1 MFTEAMYA
9 FSLNPMMHQD
19 RMNPNLSEWS
29 CVPYTGQGDYSLVSA
44 MSLQLFVLH
53 LTIHSIE
60 IKPICHF
67 PQSYQSQGS
76 PNSRPSQADKVRW
89 TT

>member
-9 FSLNPMMHQD
+9 FSLNPMMHED

-44 MSLQLFVLH
+44 MSLQLLSC
-53 LTIHSIE
+53 I
-60 IKPICHF
+60 
-67 PQSYQSQGS
+67 
-76 PNSRPSQADKVRW
+76 
-89 TT
+89 

>member
-9 FSLNPMMHQD
+9 FNPMMHQD
-19 RMNPNLSEWS
+19 KMNPNLSEWS

-60 IKPICHF
+60 IKPIC

-76 PNSRPSQADKVRW
+76 PNSRPSQAYKVRW
-89 TT
+89 TA